1 MKQNKTQLLKTKQR
15 SEEKTKENE
24 KPKVFTLK
32 KFQNI
37 EPKVKTNKAASK
49 PSKGENKEAT
59 PKENEEVQL
68 VEKYFAEN
76 K

>member
-32 KFQNI
+32 KFQNV
-37 EPKVKTNKAASK
+37 ESKVKTNKATSK
-49 PSKGENKEAT
+49 PTKGENKEPA
-59 PKENEEVQL
+59 KENDEVQL